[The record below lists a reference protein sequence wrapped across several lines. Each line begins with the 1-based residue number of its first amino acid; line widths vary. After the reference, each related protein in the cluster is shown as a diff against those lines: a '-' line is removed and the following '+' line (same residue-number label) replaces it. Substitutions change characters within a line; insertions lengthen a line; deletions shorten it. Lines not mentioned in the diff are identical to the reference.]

1 MASMSSDI
9 ETRDSD
15 VPVELIARVI
25 LDGGRFVAMVDS
37 LALEGMGN
45 TRVAAENAL
54 VQVVRGWL
62 ERQDTAGR
70 LADALGID
78 DLDEETE
85 IVLQFINNGDDD
97 PAATLPQ

>member
-1 MASMSSDI
+1 MSSVS
-9 ETRDSD
+9 ETHDSG
-15 VPVELIARVI
+15 VPVELIARVM
-25 LDGGRFVAMVDS
+25 LEGNRFVATVDS
-37 LALEGMGN
+37 LALEGMGG

>member
-1 MASMSSDI
+1 MSSGS
-9 ETRDSD
+9 ETHDGS
-15 VPVELIARVI
+15 VPVELIARVM
-25 LDGGRFVAMVDS
+25 LEGNRYVATVDR

-62 ERQDTAGR
+62 ERQDTTGR

-78 DLDEETE
+78 NLDEETE
-85 IVLQFINNGDDD
+85 IVLQFITNGDDD
-97 PAATLPQ
+97 PGPTLPQ